1 MMGTTKEVRSMS
13 KVAAGITTSLESP
26 FATHIS

>member
-1 MMGTTKEVRSMS
+1 MMGTTKEVRPMT
-13 KVAAGITTSLESP
+13 KVAAGTTTSLESP